1 MQRPLGQEGSED
13 AEEELIDSPAGV
25 AGARIEGA
33 GGDLLHQKTLT
44 SMLREMENP

>member
-25 AGARIEGA
+25 ARAKVEGA
-33 GGDLLHQKTLT
+33 GGEGREGPEGSPT
-44 SMLREMENP
+44 SKDFD